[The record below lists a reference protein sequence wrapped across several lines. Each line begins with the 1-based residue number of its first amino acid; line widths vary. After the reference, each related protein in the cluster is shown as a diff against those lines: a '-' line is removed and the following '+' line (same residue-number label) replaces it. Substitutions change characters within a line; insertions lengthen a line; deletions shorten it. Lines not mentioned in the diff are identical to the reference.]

1 MSMIIIREKKL
12 SSIWIILGSLV
23 ATILLICILLS
34 NSGFF
39 SKNHTYKEGEIVTL
53 HNVDFKYKGSITLD
67 DKNGNHILEELTRK
81 DFKNTLEYNG
91 NTYEYFET
99 YYNDFTD
106 YIYLDR
112 YRKVEEDTVESQWGN
127 SYKNMF
133 LNVEAD
139 FDGTVIRIAD

>member
-1 MSMIIIREKKL
+1 MLIIRERRL
-12 SSIWIILGSLV
+12 FSIWIVLGGIV
-23 ATILLICILLS
+23 ATISLILILLS

-39 SKNHTYKEGEIVTL
+39 SKNHDYKKGEIVTL
-53 HNVDFKYKGSITLD
+53 HNIDYIYKESITLED
-67 DKNGNHILEELTRK
+67 NNGNHILEKLIRI
-81 DFKNTLEYNG
+81 DFENTIEYNG

-99 YYNDFTD
+99 YYNDFID

-112 YRKVEEDTVESQWGN
+112 YRKVEEDSDEIQWGN

-139 FDGTVIRIAD
+139 FDGKIIKVKD